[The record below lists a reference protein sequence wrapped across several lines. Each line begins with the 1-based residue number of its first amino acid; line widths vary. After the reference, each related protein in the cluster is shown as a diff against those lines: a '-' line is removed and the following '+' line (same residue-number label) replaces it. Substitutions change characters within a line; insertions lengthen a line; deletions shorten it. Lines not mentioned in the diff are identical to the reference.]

1 MLPPATQSVCGR
13 GVTGSGE
20 REEVA
25 AQSLDQLDQLRH
37 RGVDLRQL
45 LVDRGQLLDVLQ
57 VAAKFDDGPLDP
69 PERRTQVPQRIRY
82 ESRHSSAS
90 QSVIPAGSYP
100 PSRRVSAVRRNKL
113 RCRSYIG
120 VAILC
125 DGRRTER

>member
-1 MLPPATQSVCGR
+1 MLPTATQSVCGR
-13 GVTGSGE
+13 RLTGRGQ
-20 REEVA
+20 RHQVA

-69 PERRTQVPQRIRY
+69 PERRTQVAQRIWY
-82 ESRHSSAS
+82 QSRHSSAS
-90 QSVIPAGSYP
+90 QSVVAAGSYP
-100 PSRRVSAVRRNKL
+100 PSRRLSAVRRNKL

-120 VAILC
+120 VAIVC